1 MGQQTVVQPVLE
13 TGILFHKLGIL
24 SEIKYH
30 MTNCSKYQV
39 VNDLCQPVG
48 QPREENF
55 KLGIK
60 DQAGEI
66 GMTHTQLKRL

>member
-1 MGQQTVVQPVLE
+1 M
-13 TGILFHKLGIL
+13 
-24 SEIKYH
+24 
-30 MTNCSKYQV
+30 
-39 VNDLCQPVG
+39 VNDICQQVG

-66 GMTHTQLKRL
+66 GMTHTQLKRLWSGLKRGYRVKAGRRRLENRVEERS